1 MKLRAGGLNWMTSGN
16 RVVRIMALPV
26 LAFAILIGLIGPG
39 EQALAGV
46 PDGAPFAS
54 NPSNK
59 VERAVLEDTANGKSA
74 AFVVLMADQANLSA
88 AYGMK
93 DPDARG
99 WYVYNTLK
107 SQADKTQAGVRT
119 AGEMKPKDV
128 TDNVLGMIELGKEKV
143 ALADRRLRLRKLVVQ
158 PGGVVPW
165 HSHEDR
171 PALIY
176 IVSGSIHEYAST
188 CEVAIEHKAG
198 EVSVEKLGVQHW
210 WKNNSK
216 SATVLLS
223 ADLFHDD
230 KHDDEHVM

>member
-1 MKLRAGGLNWMTSGN
+1 MTDCVKTGQLGRVLR
-16 RVVRIMALPV
+16 
-26 LAFAILIGLIGPG
+26 
-39 EQALAGV
+39 
-46 PDGAPFAS
+46 
-54 NPSNK
+54 
-59 VERAVLEDTANGKSA
+59 SA
-74 AFVVLMADQANLSA
+74 AFVSVAALLSA
-88 AYGMK
+88 PVQAGQC
-93 DPDARG
+93 P
-99 WYVYNTLK
+99 
-107 SQADKTQAGVRT
+107 ADKVSPGART
-119 AGEMKPKDV
+119 TGEMKPKDV

-188 CEVAIEHKAG
+188 CAVPIEHKAG

-210 WKNNSK
+210 WKNNGK
-216 SATVLLS
+216 APAVLLS

-230 KHDDEHVM
+230 KHEDEHTM